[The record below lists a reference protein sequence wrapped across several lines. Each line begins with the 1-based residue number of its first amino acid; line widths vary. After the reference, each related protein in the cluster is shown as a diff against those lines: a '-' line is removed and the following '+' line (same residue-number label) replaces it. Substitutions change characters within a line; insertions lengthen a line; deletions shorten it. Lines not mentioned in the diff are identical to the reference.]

1 MVSRSLALASGIVP
15 QAVTDSSTY
24 KLTSVL
30 RTRAEG
36 MTPGAR
42 FPSTREIAADY
53 HVSPVTVS
61 RALAT
66 LSAEGMVGTRPGS
79 GTFVADRLPTTGA
92 NSIDTT
98 WQTVAL
104 GDRAIDSGALQT
116 YLDANP
122 RGALSLA
129 GGYLHHSL
137 MPVRALSIA
146 AHRAV
151 ARSETWEGPD
161 PRGLSGLRTW
171 FASHHGTGFDA
182 GDVIV
187 CNGGQSAIS
196 ATFRALIPPGAT
208 ILVEAP
214 TYPGALAIARAAG
227 IGIVPVPMDSDGIL
241 PDLLGEAFE
250 ATGSRAVYV
259 QPTHHNPT
267 GIVMSAERRRMVL
280 DIAGRAGA
288 FVIEDDWA
296 RWLGYEG
303 TNPPTLISMDGEGRV
318 IYISSLTKPA
328 APSLRVGAL
337 VARGP
342 VADRLRAIRMVD
354 DLFVNRLTQETTLEL
369 VQSPG
374 WSRHIVDV
382 GRALRER
389 RRVVVEALEE
399 FAPDLMVPRLPRGG
413 MHMWVTL
420 PEGADEGAVAEA
432 ARRHGVLVGAGR
444 SFFATEPPSSHLRI
458 SFGGAANN
466 DELRESVRRLGS
478 AVQSVIAQ

>member
-1 MVSRSLALASGIVP
+1 MS
-15 QAVTDSSTY
+15 DSSAQT
-24 KLTSVL
+24 LTGRL
-30 RTRAEG
+30 RSRAQG
-36 MTPGAR
+36 LAPGTR

-53 HVSPVTVS
+53 RVSPVTVS

-66 LSAEGMVGTRPGS
+66 LSAEGVLGTRPGS
-79 GTFVADRLPTTGA
+79 GTFVADRGPVAGTHRL
-92 NSIDTT
+92 DTT

-104 GDRAIDSGALQT
+104 GDRAIDAGALQT
-116 YLDANP
+116 YLEANP

-151 ARSETWEGPD
+151 SKSETWEVPD
-161 PRGLSGLRTW
+161 PRGLMGLREW
-171 FASHHGTGFDA
+171 FASHHGAGFGPA
-182 GDVIV
+182 DVIV

-196 ATFRALIPPGAT
+196 ASFRALVPPGAT
-208 ILVEAP
+208 VVVEAP

-227 IGIVPVPMDSDGIL
+227 IRVVPVPMDEDGIL
-241 PDLLGEAFE
+241 PDLLAEALD
-250 ATGSRAVYV
+250 ASGSKAVYL

-267 GIVMSAERRRMVL
+267 GLVMSAGRRREVL
-280 DIAGRAGA
+280 DVAARAGA

-303 TNPPTLISMDGEGRV
+303 TNPPTLISMDGQGRV

-328 APSLRVGAL
+328 APSMRIGAL

-354 DLFVNRLTQETTLEL
+354 DLFVNRLTQETALEL
-369 VQSPG
+369 VRSPG
-374 WSRHIVDV
+374 WSRHIVEV

-389 RRVVVEALEE
+389 RRVVAEALGQH
-399 FAPDLMVPRLPRGG
+399 APDLGLPRLPRAG
-413 MHMWVTL
+413 MHMWVTV
-420 PEGADEGAVAEA
+420 PEEVDEA
-432 ARRHGVLVGAGR
+432 AVVEAGRRHGVVVGAGR
-444 SFFATEPPSSHLRI
+444 PFFATEPPSSHLRL
-458 SFGGAANN
+458 SFGGAANH

-478 AVQSVIAQ
+478 ALESVVGSRPAPQ

>member
-1 MVSRSLALASGIVP
+1 MS
-15 QAVTDSSTY
+15 DSSTH
-24 KLTSVL
+24 KLTVAL
-30 RTRAEG
+30 RSRAEA
-36 MTPGAR
+36 MTPGVR
-42 FPSTREIAADY
+42 LRSTREIAAG
-53 HVSPVTVS
+53 HQVSPVTVS

-66 LSAEGMVGTRPGS
+66 LSAEGIVSTRPGS
-79 GTFVADRLPTTGA
+79 GTFVADRFQVDGA
-92 NSIDTT
+92 SSFDTT

-137 MPVRALSIA
+137 LPIRALAIA

-151 ARSETWEGPD
+151 ARSETWEAPD
-161 PRGLSGLRTW
+161 PRGLPGLRAW

-196 ATFRALIPPGAT
+196 ATFRALVPPGAT
-208 ILVEAP
+208 LLVEAP
-214 TYPGALAIARAAG
+214 TYPGALAVARAAG
-227 IGIVPVPMDSDGIL
+227 IGVVPVPMDSDGIL
-241 PDLLGEAFE
+241 PDLLGAAFE

-303 TNPPTLISMDGEGRV
+303 TDSPAPLL
-318 IYISSLTKPA
+318 LT
-328 APSLRVGAL
+328 G
-337 VARGP
+337 
-342 VADRLRAIRMVD
+342 
-354 DLFVNRLTQETTLEL
+354 
-369 VQSPG
+369 
-374 WSRHIVDV
+374 
-382 GRALRER
+382 
-389 RRVVVEALEE
+389 
-399 FAPDLMVPRLPRGG
+399 
-413 MHMWVTL
+413 
-420 PEGADEGAVAEA
+420 
-432 ARRHGVLVGAGR
+432 
-444 SFFATEPPSSHLRI
+444 
-458 SFGGAANN
+458 
-466 DELRESVRRLGS
+466 
-478 AVQSVIAQ
+478 

>member
-1 MVSRSLALASGIVP
+1 MS
-15 QAVTDSSTY
+15 DSSIQS
-24 KLTSVL
+24 LTVEL
-30 RTRAEG
+30 RSRAQA
-36 MTPGAR
+36 MAPGAR
-42 FPSTREIAADY
+42 FPSTRRIVADY

-66 LSAEGMVGTRPGS
+66 LSAEGVLGTRPGS
-79 GTFVADRLPTTGA
+79 GTFVADRIPSPGTSRL
-92 NSIDTT
+92 DTT

-116 YLDANP
+116 YLEANP

-129 GGYLHHSL
+129 GGYLHPSL
-137 MPVRALSIA
+137 MPIRALSIA

-151 ARSETWEGPD
+151 SRSETWEAPD
-161 PRGLSGLRTW
+161 PRGLSGLRAW
-171 FASHHGTGFDA
+171 FAGHHGAGFGA
-182 GDVIV
+182 GDVII

-196 ATFRALIPPGAT
+196 ATFRALVPPGAT
-208 ILVEAP
+208 LIVEAP

-227 IGIVPVPMDSDGIL
+227 IRVVPVPMDGEGIL
-241 PDLLGEAFE
+241 PDLLSEALE

-267 GIVMSAERRRMVL
+267 GLVMSADRRRAVL
-280 DIAGRAGA
+280 AAAASAGA

-296 RWLGYEG
+296 RWLGYDG
-303 TNPPTLISMDGEGRV
+303 TNPPTLISMDGQGRV

-342 VADRLRAIRMVD
+342 VLDRLKAIRMVD
-354 DLFVNRLTQETTLEL
+354 DLFVNRLVQETALEL
-369 VQSPG
+369 VRSPG
-374 WSRHIVDV
+374 WSRHVVEV

-389 RRVVVEALEE
+389 VRVMVDALEQH
-399 FAPDLMVPRLPRGG
+399 APDLAVPRVPRGG

-420 PEGADEGAVAEA
+420 PDGADEGAVAA
-432 ARRHGVLVGAGR
+432 AGREHGVVVGAGR
-444 SFFATEPPSSHLRI
+444 SFFATEPPSRHLRL
-458 SFGGAANN
+458 SFGGAAHH
-466 DELRESVRRLGS
+466 DELRESVRRLGFAMES
-478 AVQSVIAQ
+478 ITG